1 MDSFN
6 SLASIE
12 SKRVGELLGRILKKF
27 YQTDLKTIAISFDD
41 LLRWN
46 LWPNFIHI
54 YCKSTVICVKAR
66 SCNK

>member
-12 SKRVGELLGRILKKF
+12 SKRVGELLGRILKES
-27 YQTDLKTIAISFDD
+27 YRADLKMISFDD
-41 LLRWN
+41 PLHWN

-54 YCKSTVICVKAR
+54 YCKSTVICLIM
-66 SCNK
+66 